1 MPTQSSGTIS
11 LGNIHYQ
18 LGDGPSTG
26 FTSIGASDMGPRLGY
41 TGFKAFSYF
50 YKSWGT
56 SVTHAAYT
64 VPATTGKFGVP
75 AIYYKGYSKYLPAF
89 GSALKSDLNQAA
101 TPTPAYFDELESHTG
116 GYLPSGTTSTY
127 FRLSRDNG
135 TYAVLQDTDPY
146 RANNTNRFCWNNSVR
161 PIGTETGGFN
171 LAPSTNYGYWVTPTT
186 LPTSGTYNVG
196 IRWN

>member
-64 VPATTGKFGVP
+64 SPATTGKYAVP
-75 AIYYKGYSKYLPAF
+75 ASYYNGYSKYLPVF
-89 GSALKSDLNQAA
+89 GSVLKSDLNQAA
-101 TPTPAYFDELESHTG
+101 TPTPAYLDALSSNTG
-116 GYLPSGTTSTY
+116 GYLAPGATVTY
-127 FRLSRDNG
+127 FRLSRDNSQ
-135 TYAVLQDTDPY
+135 YIVLQATDPY
-146 RANNTNRFCWNNSVR
+146 RGDNTNRVCWNNSVV
-161 PIGTETGGFN
+161 PIGSGFG
-171 LAPSTNYGYWVTPTT
+171 APSTNYGYWNVPTT
-186 LPTSGTYNVG
+186 LPSSGSYNVG
-196 IRWN
+196 IRWT